1 MDITIRQEEQR
12 DYPAVYN
19 LIKAAFANMQESDHK
34 EHLLVERL
42 HRSGAFVPELSLIAE
57 TRDGKVIGYILLTEV
72 EIASPEKKVLS
83 LGLAP
88 VAVLPEY
95 QNRGIGS
102 ALIKEAHNR
111 AVAAGYRSVVLLG
124 HKDYYPRFGYKKAI
138 DYDIHFPFDVP
149 PEFCMVKEL
158 APNSLNEVHGIVQY
172 APEFTT

>member
-42 HRSGAFVPELSLIAE
+42 RRSGAFVPELSLIAE

-95 QNRGIGS
+95 QNRGDRKRFDKRGPQS
-102 ALIKEAHNR
+102 RRSSRLSLGRLTR
-111 AVAAGYRSVVLLG
+111 A
-124 HKDYYPRFGYKKAI
+124 
-138 DYDIHFPFDVP
+138 
-149 PEFCMVKEL
+149 
-158 APNSLNEVHGIVQY
+158 
-172 APEFTT
+172 